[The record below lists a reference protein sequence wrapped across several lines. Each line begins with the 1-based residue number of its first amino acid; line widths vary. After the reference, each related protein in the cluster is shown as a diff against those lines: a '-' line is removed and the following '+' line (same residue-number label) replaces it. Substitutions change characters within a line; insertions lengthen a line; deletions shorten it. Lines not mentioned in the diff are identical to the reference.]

1 MTDKKDSLEAGR
13 ARRREVLGDAH
24 VDRSDK
30 NRNAFNED
38 FLDIMTKFAWGD
50 VWTRPNLDKQ
60 MRSRLTLSIL
70 IALNRVD
77 EFKLHVKGAINNGLT
92 PDDIKEVII
101 HASVYAGIPAAVSA
115 FSWANEVL
123 TEMGEI

>member
-1 MTDKKDSLEAGR
+1 MTDNQDSLEAGR

-24 VDRSDK
+24 VERSEK

-115 FSWANEVL
+115 FGWANEVL